1 MMLVKVAQIG
11 CLASLLMAGVN
22 SSARCDRA
30 TISGIYLTQT
40 SGDQDSRKSWRLETH
55 RLRCRGTA
63 CFGRLPLMLEQKIYH
78 YDVVATFYV
87 EGAKYLQLNIDLHPT
102 VPGCGTRCQPGLIGI
117 PVTLS
122 LVRETRVTV
131 PVRQRGNF
139 DPSGPWERMSDA
151 IYQIQKEPVAY
162 LDVSLEFE

>member
-1 MMLVKVAQIG
+1 
-11 CLASLLMAGVN
+11 
-22 SSARCDRA
+22 
-30 TISGIYLTQT
+30 
-40 SGDQDSRKSWRLETH
+40 
-55 RLRCRGTA
+55 
-63 CFGRLPLMLEQKIYH
+63 MLEQKIYH